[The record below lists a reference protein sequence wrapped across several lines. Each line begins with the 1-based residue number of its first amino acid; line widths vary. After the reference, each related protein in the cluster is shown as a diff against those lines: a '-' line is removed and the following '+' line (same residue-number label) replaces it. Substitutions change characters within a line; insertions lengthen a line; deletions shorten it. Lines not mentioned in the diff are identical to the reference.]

1 MKEKTGHYILGAL
14 ILILWVNDVFVLKS
28 AVSGFISTILLI
40 LAVKNVAHYIRR

>member
-1 MKEKTGHYILGAL
+1 MKQSTGHYILGAL

-40 LAVKNVAHYIRR
+40 LAVKNVSHYIRR